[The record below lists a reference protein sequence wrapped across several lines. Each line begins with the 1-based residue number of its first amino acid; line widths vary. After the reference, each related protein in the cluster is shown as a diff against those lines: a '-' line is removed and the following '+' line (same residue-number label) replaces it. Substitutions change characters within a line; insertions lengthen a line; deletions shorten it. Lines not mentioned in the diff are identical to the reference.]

1 MALMFPRLARNFARN
16 GYYPTDEMTLER
28 TLQALAPS
36 PTGKMRIFDPCAG
49 EGVALA
55 ETAHALGRDRVE
67 TYAVEYDQERA
78 NHCKTLLDRVL
89 HSDLMDTMISRQAF
103 GLLWLNPPYG
113 DLVADHAGASQY
125 QGNGR
130 RRLEKMFYQRALPL
144 LQYGGVMVLI
154 VPHYVLDDELCGWLC
169 NHFTELRI
177 YNAADPTFKQVV
189 IFGIRIRRQ
198 DLARPQ
204 EVKYVRARLPAIGA
218 GTLSAEALP
227 TSWPW
232 EPYRVLPAPTELEHF
247 YRISLEPEQL
257 CDEVKRLRGMWPD
270 FTLHFGQ
277 TGAQPRPPVREL
289 SRWHLALALAAGAI
303 SGVVTSKTG
312 RVLVLKG
319 DTYKD
324 KVRKTEFTEDQDGN
338 VSEVRILTDRFVPII
353 RAWDMT
359 PGSTNFGKVI
369 TISSS
374 ADTQTGPVEP
384 EATPTPTQAPR
395 MIFEPGRL
403 VMTQSVHYLVEQ
415 GHLDPSP
422 YLRRHFSGD
431 WGELPD
437 EDWNSNQRALNTGER
452 LFSSYNVDAGDE
464 TRLWI
469 ITEADRSATTVLLP
483 SDY

>member
-16 GYYPTDEMTLER
+16 GYYPTDETTLEL
-28 TLQALAPS
+28 TLRALAPS
-36 PTGKMRIFDPCAG
+36 PSGKMRIFDPCAG

-55 ETAHALGRDRVE
+55 EAAHALGRDRVE

-78 NHCKTLLDRVL
+78 KHSKTLLDCVL

-130 RRLEKMFYQRALPL
+130 RRLEKMFYQRTLPL
-144 LQYGGVMVLI
+144 LQYGGVLVLI

-177 YNAADPTFKQVV
+177 YKAADPTFKQVV
-189 IFGIRIRRQ
+189 IFGIRICRQ

-204 EVKYVRARLPAIGA
+204 EVKNVRARLQAIGA

-232 EPYRVLPAPTELEHF
+232 EPYRVLPASNELEHF

-257 CDEVKRLRGMWPD
+257 SEEIKRLRGMWPD

-277 TGAQPRPPVREL
+277 SGAQPRPPVREL

-303 SGVVTSKTG
+303 SGVVSSKSG

-324 KVRKTEFTEDQDGN
+324 KVQKTEFTEDQDGN
-338 VSEVRILTDRFVPII
+338 VSEVRILTDRFVLII

-359 PGSTNFGKVI
+359 PGSANQGRVI
-369 TISSS
+369 TITSS
-374 ADTQTGPVEP
+374 AERQPEPVEVIATAVP
-384 EATPTPTQAPR
+384 DTTSRLTFEAGQ
-395 MIFEPGRL
+395 L
-403 VMTQSVHYLVEQ
+403 VLTQSVHHLVEH
-415 GHLDPSP
+415 GHLDPSA

-431 WGELPD
+431 WGELPK
-437 EDWNSNQRALNTGER
+437 EDWSSNQRALTSGER
-452 LFSSYNVDAGDE
+452 LFSCYDICAGDE

>member
-16 GYYPTDEMTLER
+16 GYFPTDEITLER

-55 ETAHALGRDRVE
+55 EAAYALGRDRVE

-78 NHCKTLLDRVL
+78 AHCKTLLDRAL
-89 HSDLMDTMISRQAF
+89 HSDLMDTIISRQAF

-113 DLVADHAGASQY
+113 DLVPDHSGASQY

-130 RRLEKMFYQRALPL
+130 RRLEKLFYQRTLPL
-144 LQYGGVMVLI
+144 LQYGGVLVFI
-154 VPHYVLDDELCGWLC
+154 VPYYVLDDELCGWLC

-177 YNAADPTFKQVV
+177 FNAVDPTFKQVV
-189 IFGIRIRRQ
+189 IFGVRIRRQ
-198 DLARPQ
+198 ELARPRA
-204 EVKYVRARLPAIGA
+204 VAHVRERFLAIGSGA
-218 GTLSAEALP
+218 QTADTLP
-227 TSWPW
+227 VSWQE
-232 EPYRVLPAPTELEHF
+232 EPYRILPATAEIEHF
-247 YRISLEPEQL
+247 YRLTLEPEQFHQ
-257 CDEVKRLRGMWPD
+257 EVQRLRGMWSD

-277 TGAQPRPPVREL
+277 LGAQPRPPLREL

-312 RVLVLKG
+312 RVLALKG

-324 KVRKTEFTEDQDGN
+324 KVRKTEFTEDEDGN
-338 VSEVRILTDRFVPII
+338 VSEVRILTDRFIPII

-359 PGSTNFGKVI
+359 PGASNQGRVI

-374 ADTQTGPVEP
+374 VDPQLEP
-384 EATPTPTQAPR
+384 DESAAVQASDILNR
-395 MIFEPGRL
+395 AMFEPGCL
-403 VMTQSVHYLVEQ
+403 VLTQHVQHLVEH
-415 GHLDPSP
+415 GYLDPTP
-422 YLRRHFSGD
+422 FLRRHFSGD
-431 WGELPD
+431 WGELG
-437 EDWNSNQRALNTGER
+437 EDDRNSNQRALTSGER
-452 LFSSYNVDAGDE
+452 LFSAYDINAGDE

-483 SDY
+483 SEY

>member
-1 MALMFPRLARNFARN
+1 
-16 GYYPTDEMTLER
+16 
-28 TLQALAPS
+28 
-36 PTGKMRIFDPCAG
+36 
-49 EGVALA
+49 
-55 ETAHALGRDRVE
+55 
-67 TYAVEYDQERA
+67 
-78 NHCKTLLDRVL
+78 
-89 HSDLMDTMISRQAF
+89 
-103 GLLWLNPPYG
+103 
-113 DLVADHAGASQY
+113 
-125 QGNGR
+125 
-130 RRLEKMFYQRALPL
+130 
-144 LQYGGVMVLI
+144 MVLI

-204 EVKYVRARLPAIGA
+204 EVKYVRARLQAIGA

-257 CDEVKRLRGMWPD
+257 SDEVKRLRGMWPD

-277 TGAQPRPPVREL
+277 SGAQPRPPLREL

-359 PGSTNFGKVI
+359 PDSINFGKVI

-374 ADTQTGPVEP
+374 ADPQTGPVEP
-384 EATPTPTQAPR
+384 EAAPTPNQVPR
-395 MIFEPGRL
+395 VIFDPGRVL
-403 VMTQSVHYLVEQ
+403 LTQSVQHLMEH
-415 GHLDPSP
+415 GHLDPTL

-431 WGELPD
+431 WGELPED
-437 EDWNSNQRALNTGER
+437 DWNSNQRALTTGER

-469 ITEADRSATTVLLP
+469 ITEADRSSTTVLLP

>member
-16 GYYPTDEMTLER
+16 GYYPTDEITLER

-36 PTGKMRIFDPCAG
+36 PTGKMRILDPCAG

-55 ETAHALGRDRVE
+55 EVAHAIGRDCVE

-78 NHCKTLLDRVL
+78 EHCKSLLDRVL
-89 HSDLMDTMISRQAF
+89 HSDLMDTMISRQSI

-130 RRLEKMFYQRALPL
+130 RRLEKLFYQRTLPL
-144 LQYGGVMVLI
+144 LQYGGVLVFI
-154 VPHYVLDDELCGWLC
+154 VPHYVLDEELCSWLC

-177 YNAADPTFKQVV
+177 YSAVDHTFKQMV

-198 DLARPQ
+198 DLARPR
-204 EVKYVRARLPAIGA
+204 EVASIRTRLQAIGS
-218 GTLSAEALP
+218 GEQTAEALP
-227 TSWPW
+227 VSWQD
-232 EPYRVLPAPTELEHF
+232 EPYTILPATTDLEHF
-247 YRISLEPEQL
+247 YRLTLEPEQFSH
-257 CDEVKRLRGMWPD
+257 EVKRLRGMWPD

-277 TGAQPRPPVREL
+277 HGVQPRPPVREL
-289 SRWHLALALAAGAI
+289 SRWHLALTLAAGAI
-303 SGVVTSKTG
+303 SGVVTSKAG

-338 VSEVRILTDRFVPII
+338 VCEVRILTDRFVPII

-359 PGSTNFGKVI
+359 PGSPHQGRVI

-374 ADTQTGPVEP
+374 PESPPEP
-384 EATPTPTQAPR
+384 DEPITTTSPAPASKV
-395 MIFEPGRL
+395 MFDPGRVVL
-403 VMTQSVHYLVEQ
+403 THSVQRLMERE
-415 GHLDPSP
+415 GLDPTP
-422 YLRRHFSGD
+422 YLRRHVSGD
-431 WGELPD
+431 WGELPE
-437 EDWNSNQRALNTGER
+437 EDWNSNQHALTSRER
-452 LFSSYNVDAGDE
+452 LFSSYAINAGDE

-469 ITEADRSATTVLLP
+469 ITEADRSATTLLLP